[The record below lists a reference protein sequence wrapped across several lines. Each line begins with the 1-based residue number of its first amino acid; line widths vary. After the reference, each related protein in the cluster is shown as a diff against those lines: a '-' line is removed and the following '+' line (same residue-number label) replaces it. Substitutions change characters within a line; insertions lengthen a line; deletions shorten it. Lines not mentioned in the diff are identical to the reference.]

1 VQYDRRLGSYLD
13 DTTGDRIPRTEIELE
28 VERRYTELNTT
39 FQRATQIMLG
49 GGPIAQWQA
58 TIATQLKLA
67 STQMAGLGAGG
78 IDGLGASH
86 FRLLG
91 EHLRF
96 QFERLQIMS
105 QEIAAGELSEAM
117 IAYRVGLF
125 AKSVRSI
132 YYRILNDTRV
142 NYEQFD
148 EARRQLDPQAMHCPS
163 CRRYATGNN
172 WIPSF
177 QVVEATVECECSN
190 NCRCTVTYRR
200 SPEAIAMEILQPSLV
215 LQQVLGANRE

>member
-1 VQYDRRLGSYLD
+1 MQYSRQLGSYLD
-13 DTTGDRIPRTEIELE
+13 DTTGDRIPRTEVELE
-28 VERRYTELNTT
+28 VERRYTELNAT

-49 GGPIAQWQA
+49 GGSIAQWQSTLA
-58 TIATQLKLA
+58 TELKLA

-105 QEIAAGELSEAM
+105 QAIAAGELSEAM
-117 IAYRVGLF
+117 IVYRVSLF
-125 AKSVRSI
+125 ARSVRSI
-132 YYRILNDTRV
+132 YYRALNDTRV

-163 CRRYATGNN
+163 CRRYSTGNN

-190 NCRCTVTYRR
+190 NCRCRVTYRR
-200 SPEAIAMEILQPSLV
+200 SPEAIAMELQQPSLV
-215 LQQVLGANRE
+215 LQQVIGNNRE